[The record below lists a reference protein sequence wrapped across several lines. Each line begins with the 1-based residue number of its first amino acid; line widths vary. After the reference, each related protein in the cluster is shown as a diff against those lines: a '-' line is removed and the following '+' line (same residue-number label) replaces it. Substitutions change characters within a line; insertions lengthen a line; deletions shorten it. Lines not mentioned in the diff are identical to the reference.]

1 MFEIETKEL
10 KISKELKRKV
20 EMVYRLVNVKYII
33 MEISKKIQI
42 LLW

>member
-1 MFEIETKEL
+1 MLTIETKEL
-10 KISKELKRKV
+10 QISKELKRKV
-20 EMVYRLVNVKYII
+20 EMVYRLANVKYTI